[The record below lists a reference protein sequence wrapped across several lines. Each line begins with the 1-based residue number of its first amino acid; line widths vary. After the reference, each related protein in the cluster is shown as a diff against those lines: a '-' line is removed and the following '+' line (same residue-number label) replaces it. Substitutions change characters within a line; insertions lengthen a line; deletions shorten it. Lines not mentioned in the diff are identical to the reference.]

1 MSAGLPSL
9 GPRDRELEP
18 QSNPVFLA
26 MMQLATES
34 RVSKRGS
41 LTMELTDV
49 SEEGASKHIEQI
61 ASANCSPQEEGG
73 ARKNMP

>member
-18 QSNPVFLA
+18 QSNPVILA

-34 RVSKRGS
+34 RVSKVN

-49 SEEGASKHIEQI
+49 SAEGASKHIEQI

-73 ARKNMP
+73 ARKNVP